1 MILFT
6 NKSDL
11 RKCIKYEKK
20 LLFSGIDRKG
30 IVKYVIT
37 NNHLVEISKYQK
49 FLRKENYYRH
59 KKNIVS
65 KMLELYYTKKKNKL
79 GNKLGFYIGG
89 DVFDVG
95 LVLFH
100 HGTIIVNGN
109 AVVGKN
115 CKLHGNNCIGNNG
128 KDSCAPI
135 LGDNIDIGFGASII
149 GNVKL
154 ASNIKIGAGAVVTK
168 SFSEEGITLVEVP
181 AHKKQI

>member
-1 MILFT
+1 MGVGT
-6 NKSDL
+6 
-11 RKCIKYEKK
+11 
-20 LLFSGIDRKG
+20 
-30 IVKYVIT
+30 
-37 NNHLVEISKYQK
+37 
-49 FLRKENYYRH
+49 
-59 KKNIVS
+59 
-65 KMLELYYTKKKNKL
+65 
-79 GNKLGFYIGG
+79 NKLGFYIGG

-168 SFSEEGITLVEVP
+168 SFSEEGITLVGVP

>member
-1 MILFT
+1 
-6 NKSDL
+6 
-11 RKCIKYEKK
+11 
-20 LLFSGIDRKG
+20 
-30 IVKYVIT
+30 
-37 NNHLVEISKYQK
+37 
-49 FLRKENYYRH
+49 
-59 KKNIVS
+59 
-65 KMLELYYTKKKNKL
+65 MLELYYTKKKNKL

-135 LGDNIDIGFGASII
+135 LGDTIDIGFGASII

-168 SFSEEGITLVEVP
+168 SFSEEGITLVGVP